1 MYNIKQG
8 HTLSERKKLHGTL
21 HMHDLASCIIHKCTC
36 GHSMAHRKEQERLT
50 IGGEEG
56 LDAGNRHELRKTVED

>member
-21 HMHDLASCIIHKCTC
+21 HMHDLASCIRKQMYIWTQCDTEKSRKGRLL
-36 GHSMAHRKEQERLT
+36 GH
-50 IGGEEG
+50 EEG
-56 LDAGNRHELRKTVED
+56 LDAGHGHEL

>member
-8 HTLSERKKLHGTL
+8 HTLSERKRLHGTL
-21 HMHDLASCIIHKCTC
+21 HMHDLASCILHKWTC

-50 IGGEEG
+50 IGE
-56 LDAGNRHELRKTVED
+56 